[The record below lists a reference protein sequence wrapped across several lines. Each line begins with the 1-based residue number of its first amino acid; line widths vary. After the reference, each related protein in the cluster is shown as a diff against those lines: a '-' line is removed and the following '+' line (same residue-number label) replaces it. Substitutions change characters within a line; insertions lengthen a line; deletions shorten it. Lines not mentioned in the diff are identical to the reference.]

1 MLCCKPYQS
10 LLLDSRLIIR
20 CWPAIYDF
28 NNLVVNGI
36 EVRAVGVH
44 ISEEAHY
51 RSCMVDCI
59 GL

>member
-1 MLCCKPYQS
+1 MLCFKPYQS

-28 NNLVVNGI
+28 NNLVINGI

-44 ISEEAHY
+44 SSEEVHCS
-51 RSCMVDCI
+51 SCVVDCI
-59 GL
+59 DL